1 MLSVLHIKRGVYR
14 GSDYSLQL
22 QKSPFYRLQN
32 MKIGLSSIQSTFGFY
47 GLITYAIDSH
57 LRVITV
63 TSLLHIQNTIII
75 LIIIT
80 IYCKEAP
87 IYFSNIF
94 FSLLGL
100 AYFPPLEC
108 FKKAALKI
116 KKKRKKKEIKIRTS
130 CTRFRILIE

>member
-108 FKKAALKI
+108 SLRFTFFWQFSSSPKQWWPDRRKISKA
-116 KKKRKKKEIKIRTS
+116 
-130 CTRFRILIE
+130 